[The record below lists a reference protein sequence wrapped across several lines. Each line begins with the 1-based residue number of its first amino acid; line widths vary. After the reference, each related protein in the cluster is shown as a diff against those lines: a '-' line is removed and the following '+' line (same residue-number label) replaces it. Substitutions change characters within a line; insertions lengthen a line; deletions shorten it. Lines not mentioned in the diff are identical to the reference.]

1 MASAPVC
8 STSNKEKGHALDT
21 ALDDWGA
28 DSGDYTDLV
37 LYALKLLG
45 PLCGPSRHK
54 AAPTGD
60 RGPLWERPGVAKGLQ
75 SSPGYLKA
83 KETARHSDKP
93 PAGYSPA

>member
-28 DSGDYTDLV
+28 DSGDYPDLV
-37 LYALKLLG
+37 LHALRFLG

-60 RGPLWERPGVAKGLQ
+60 RGPL
-75 SSPGYLKA
+75 
-83 KETARHSDKP
+83 
-93 PAGYSPA
+93 